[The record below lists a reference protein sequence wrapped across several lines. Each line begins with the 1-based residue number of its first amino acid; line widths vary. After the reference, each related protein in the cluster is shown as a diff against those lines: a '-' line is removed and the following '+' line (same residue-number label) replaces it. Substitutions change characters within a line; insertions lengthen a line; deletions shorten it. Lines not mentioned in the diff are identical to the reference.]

1 MRPQVRVSTL
11 PVSCQPYDRWG
22 PHTGI
27 RPASRVGSTTSTG
40 QLSDAH
46 RRGDQVTILILKGE
60 RQAKEEEETGA
71 RTAPASAGAVEAA
84 EAVARGAAAL
94 PCPRCK
100 SRETKFCYFNNYNVN
115 QPRHFC
121 KACHRYWTAGGA
133 LRNVPVGAGR
143 RRGRP
148 AHRGGGG
155 VVPATCVLD
164 YPSPGYLG
172 GAAAERWLLRP
183 EAPAGADRGLDGG
196 LR

>member
-1 MRPQVRVSTL
+1 MAE
-11 PVSCQPYDRWG
+11 DEEA
-22 PHTGI
+22 
-27 RPASRVGSTTSTG
+27 ASFKLFGAV
-40 QLSDAH
+40 
-46 RRGDQVTILILKGE
+46 ILKGE

-133 LRNVPVGAGR
+133 LRNGTWAGR
-143 RRGRP
+143 R
-148 AHRGGGG
+148 
-155 VVPATCVLD
+155 
-164 YPSPGYLG
+164 
-172 GAAAERWLLRP
+172 LLRP